1 MNPNANGLYSYA
13 GQGFSSI
20 AAPSAV
26 LPALEQARARLLL
39 VAVVFMLGTFII
51 IGRLFDV
58 MIFTP
63 EIGKGARLTTPPPVS
78 ARADITDRNGE
89 LLATSLQMATLAADP
104 ALVLDVNE

>member
-1 MNPNANGLYSYA
+1 
-13 GQGFSSI
+13 
-20 AAPSAV
+20 
-26 LPALEQARARLLL
+26 
-39 VAVVFMLGTFII
+39 MLGTFII

-63 EIGKGARLTTPPPVS
+63 EIDKGARLTTPPPVS

-104 ALVLDVNE
+104 ALVLDVNETIRKLKSVFPDIDAAEFNKNLHEKTRFVPVRRNLT